1 MTEPVTIVVMGA
13 PVGKGRPRFTRSGHA
28 YTPDKTRAYEQ
39 SVAWAAKAEMGPRQP
54 IDGPVQMY
62 FRAVFEIPKSWPE
75 KKRMDALLG
84 VIRPTVKP
92 DADNLI
98 KAVADSLNGIVYR
111 DDSQITEITGSKRYG
126 TQAFVTVTVKPII
139 GAVTDHSEAQSQEKV
154 A

>member
-13 PVGKGRPRFTRSGHA
+13 PVGKGRPRFTRAGHA

-39 SVAWAAKAEMGPRQP
+39 LVAWTAKTEMGSRQL
-54 IDGPVQMY
+54 IDGPVQLS
-62 FRAVFEIPKSWPE
+62 FRAVFEIPKSWS
-75 KKRMDALLG
+75 KKKQTDALLG

-126 TQAFVTVTVKPII
+126 HQAFVAVTVKPII
-139 GAVTDHSEAQSQEKV
+139 GAVTDEVQTEREV

>member
-13 PVGKGRPRFTRSGHA
+13 PVGKGRPRFTRAGHA

-39 SVAWAAKAEMGPRQP
+39 MVAWAAKTEMGPRQP
-54 IDGPVQMY
+54 IDGPVQLS
-62 FRAVFEIPKSWPE
+62 FRAVFEIPKSWS
-75 KKRMDALLG
+75 KKKQTDALLG

-111 DDSQITEITGSKRYG
+111 DDSQITEISGSKRYG
-126 TQAFVTVTVKPII
+126 EKAFVAVTVKPII
-139 GAVTDHSEAQSQEKV
+139 GAVTDEVQTERECA
-154 A
+154 